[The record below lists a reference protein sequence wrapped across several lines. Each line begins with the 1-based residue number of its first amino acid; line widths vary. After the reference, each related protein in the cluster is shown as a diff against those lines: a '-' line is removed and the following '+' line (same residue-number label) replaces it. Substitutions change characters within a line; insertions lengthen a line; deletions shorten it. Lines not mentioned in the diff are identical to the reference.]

1 MTYKEVIQKLWKTSG
16 RLCGD
21 PKVNCPDRD
30 DWFIELDDAH
40 KKNEMTNYVLK
51 RCDDNFDGVLVMFM
65 PIRPAT

>member
-1 MTYKEVIQKLWKTSG
+1 M
-16 RLCGD
+16 R
-21 PKVNCPDRD
+21 CPDRD
-30 DWFIELDDAH
+30 DWFIELYEAH